1 MTSVLTLNAVN
12 IFNHVTI
19 QECIMTCCSV
29 RFLLHYFPHC
39 YHFNSSSTYLF
50 NPLNTKLN
58 PICHLLAL
66 LATHPI
72 FHVSRIRVNGTRSNN
87 CDTILSNW
95 MITNWEG

>member
-19 QECIMTCCSV
+19 QECIITCYSV

-50 NPLNTKLN
+50 N
-58 PICHLLAL
+58 
-66 LATHPI
+66 
-72 FHVSRIRVNGTRSNN
+72 GTGSNN
-87 CDTILSNW
+87 CDTTLSNW